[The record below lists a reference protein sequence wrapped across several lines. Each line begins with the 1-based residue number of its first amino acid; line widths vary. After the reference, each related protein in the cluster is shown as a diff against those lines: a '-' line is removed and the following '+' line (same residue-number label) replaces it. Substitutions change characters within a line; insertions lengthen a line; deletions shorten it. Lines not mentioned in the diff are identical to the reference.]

1 MGIRDAG
8 LLSHGPRQGAD
19 GTWYRDP
26 SLDEGQRRK
35 EMSHGLWQKLG
46 PQGLRVEFAAKFNG
60 KPNLLH
66 LCKLAF

>member
-1 MGIRDAG
+1 MGIRDTG
-8 LLSHGPRQGAD
+8 LLSHRHGQGA
-19 GTWYRDP
+19 GQTLHRDP
-26 SLDEGQRRK
+26 SLDEGQRPR

-46 PQGLRVEFAAKFNG
+46 PQDLRVESAAKFNG